1 MGSGIRFQRGNIVV
15 ADMDRSLEIYQGILG
30 LTVEY
35 TKESEPTSYSYPVF
49 EIPREAKLRF
59 ATLNAGP
66 DQPRVLALT
75 EIKGIQLGELPLPRP
90 GALVFEVPDMD
101 PVLAGLRARDDVHVY
116 EEETLRTQDGR
127 VGREIGFVDPDG
139 HLIVLYN
146 ISKSAAQR

>member
-1 MGSGIRFQRGNIVV
+1 MSTGIRFQRGNIVV
-15 ADMDRSLEIYQGILG
+15 ADMDRSLEVYRDILG

-59 ATLNAGP
+59 ATLNAGAE
-66 DQPRVLALT
+66 QRRVLALT
-75 EIKGIQLGELPLPRP
+75 EIKGVELPKLPLPRP

-101 PVLAGLRARDDVHVY
+101 PVLDALRARDDVHVY
-116 EEETLRTQDGR
+116 EEETLKTQDGR
-127 VGREIGFVDPDG
+127 VGREIGIVDPDG

-146 ISKSAAQR
+146 ISAAAS

>member
-1 MGSGIRFQRGNIVV
+1 MSGGIRFQRGNIVV
-15 ADMDRSLEIYQGILG
+15 ADMDRALEIYRDILG

-49 EIPREAKLRF
+49 EIPHEAKLRF

-66 DQPRVLALT
+66 GQRRVLALT
-75 EIKGIQLGELPLPRP
+75 EITGVKLGALPLPRP
-90 GALVFEVPDMD
+90 CALVFEVPDMD
-101 PVLAGLRARDDVHVY
+101 SVLDGLRARDDVRVY
-116 EEETLRTQDGR
+116 DEETLRTQDGR

-146 ISKSAAQR
+146 ISSVAP